1 MLRYFF
7 LLLLL
12 GTLLL
17 SKEYPKTFSQ
27 LGSPLFDAKEH
38 FIKLEKF
45 KLLQKPVQEYNSSIH
60 ELLEEGYRVDASRDK
75 KAKLHYLQKL
85 RAQQKAYDKLLSLLH
100 QNIDK
105 SIDREDYKSFITL
118 TEYPFDGLFQ
128 NRSLKN
134 RAIEFYDKNKTKC
147 RCKVLD
153 KEMSNMKLLE
163 ETSKFFEAEIIK
175 SSYNSSSKK
184 RTNKKVYIKTSRNK
198 NTITVTLVNKNIY
211 PVTLKIKPFY
221 HALRPKNRVKN
232 EMVLEANS
240 KTEYTNLSIV
250 GSKSSYRYQF
260 SWLMGSMYA
269 KHDDNYLYTL
279 PYKKGTKHRVSQGYN
294 GKKTHKGRSAYS
306 IDFPMPIGT
315 EVYASRDGI
324 VIKTKANSNRGGYDK
339 KFASS
344 GNYVRILHKDGTLA
358 TYYHLK
364 QHGVLVK
371 VGQRVHQGEKIGYSG
386 NTGYSSG
393 PHLHFSVFKAKNA
406 SQTQTIP
413 IKILSS
419 EGIITDPL
427 IGKYYISK

>member
-1 MLRYFF
+1 MLRYCFIFFF
-7 LLLLL
+7 LV
-12 GTLLL
+12 TLLF
-17 SKEYPKTFSQ
+17 SEEYPKTFSQ
-27 LGSPLFDAKEH
+27 LGSPLFSAKEH
-38 FIKLEKF
+38 FIKLENF

-60 ELLEEGYRVDASRDK
+60 ELLEEGYSVDASRDK

-85 RAQQKAYDKLLSLLH
+85 REQQKTYDKLLSLLH
-100 QNIDK
+100 QSIDK
-105 SIDREDYKSFITL
+105 TIDTEDYKSFITL

-128 NRSLKN
+128 NRNLKN
-134 RAIEFYDKNKTKC
+134 RAIQFYDRNRTKC
-147 RCKVLD
+147 KCKILD
-153 KEMSNMKLLE
+153 KEMRNEKLLE

-175 SSYNSSSKK
+175 SSYNSTSKK
-184 RTNKKVYIKTSRNK
+184 RTNKKVYIETSRNK

-211 PVTLKIKPFY
+211 PVTLKIIPFY
-221 HALRPKNRVKN
+221 HSLRPNNQVKN
-232 EMVLEANS
+232 EMVLQANS
-240 KTEYTNLSIV
+240 KTNYTNLNIV
-250 GSKSSYRYQF
+250 GSKSYYRYQF
-260 SWLMGSMYA
+260 FWLMGSMYA

-279 PYKKGTKHRVSQGYN
+279 PYKKGTKHMVSQGYN

-315 EVYASRDGI
+315 GVYASRDGL

-364 QHGVLVK
+364 QHGVIVK

-386 NTGYSSG
+386 NTGYTSG

-406 SQTQTIP
+406 HQTQTIP
-413 IKILSS
+413 VKILSD
-419 EGIITDPL
+419 EGIITNPV